1 MSQGTRGRLCAAI
14 AAGALLLPA
23 CQTPLPEPV
32 DFPSTIRAEPLA
44 EPAPQQQAEPEAPSP
59 PPPAPEPLEPD
70 EAPRPAIGDETL
82 YAFEFRDT
90 PIADAL
96 RMIADRAALNFVV
109 PAGTAGS
116 ISASLPSV
124 TLDQAAGIVLREGNI
139 DLLKES
145 GVFFVRPH
153 ETPALVNRVLRP
165 TSIDITEVEAQIRGI
180 LGGEAG
186 GFTVNKMSNVI
197 YLSAPPDKVKLIEDL
212 VQAMD
217 ASPREVLIEARIV
230 EVALDEG
237 YEFGVALDLQDITAA
252 ATSSQFLT
260 DFLRPADNFQLIT
273 RGDHEDM
280 ESTLQALQRFGK
292 LRVIANPRVL
302 ALNHELAKIEI
313 IERVPYIEATATT
326 TGASDGSGVG
336 TSTVEQ
342 VEFEE
347 VGIRLHVTPV
357 LGEGDSV
364 TLKIMQEVSEVVE
377 YFHEVPVT
385 DQRTVD
391 TRFVV
396 NDRETIVIG
405 GLLKER
411 ARETE
416 DGIPY
421 LMHIPFLGNLFKGM
435 DKTYEK
441 VELLIF
447 ITPRIVRE
455 GEVAG
460 ISSEYKR
467 ELIRKTE
474 EYRQQ
479 YQEFLEDVK

>member
-1 MSQGTRGRLCAAI
+1 MSHAAGWRLCAAI
-14 AAGALLLPA
+14 AAGLLLLPA
-23 CQTPLPEPV
+23 CQSPQPEPV
-32 DFPSTIRAEPLA
+32 DFPASIRAEAPPEPVAPPEAGEA
-44 EPAPQQQAEPEAPSP
+44 EPVPAPVATE
-59 PPPAPEPLEPD
+59 PPAPAEPV
-70 EAPRPAIGDETL
+70 RPSIGDDTL

-90 PIADAL
+90 PISDAL
-96 RMIADRAALNFVV
+96 RMIADRAALNFVI
-109 PAGTAGS
+109 PAGTAGTVT
-116 ISASLPSV
+116 ASLPSV

-139 DLLKES
+139 DLLRED

-165 TSIDITEVEAQIRGI
+165 ASIDITEVEAQIRGI

-197 YLSAPPDKVKLIEDL
+197 YLSAPPDKVALIEDL

-217 ASPREVLIEARIV
+217 ASPREVLIEARIL

-237 YEFGVALDLQDITAA
+237 YEFGVALDLADISAG
-252 ATSSQFLT
+252 ATTSEFLT
-260 DFLRPADNFQLIT
+260 DFLRPSENFQLIT
-273 RGDHEDM
+273 RADHEDI
-280 ESTLQALQRFGK
+280 EGTLRALERFGK

-313 IERVPYIEATATT
+313 IERVPYIESTATT

-357 LGEGDSV
+357 LGEGDTV
-364 TLKIMQEVSEVVE
+364 TLKIMQEVSEVVD

-411 ARETE
+411 VQENE
-416 DGIPY
+416 DGVPY

-467 ELIRKTE
+467 ELIRKTG
-474 EYRQQ
+474 EYRQP